1 MVLRAGFGIFYDR
14 FATNLTLRTLRFN
27 GVNQQSY
34 VVTDP
39 AILDPI
45 IFTTSG
51 VSNVPSALSLAPF
64 AQLQTT
70 RVVDSDLRSPLTMQF
85 GASVERKL
93 PSNTTISVSFIHSRT
108 FKMLR
113 SRNINFP
120 VNGIRPDPTT
130 GNVLQYESTGRI
142 VQNQVVINFRGQ
154 VSEKIS
160 FFGNYSMGFAKS
172 DTEGPGSLP
181 ADSNDLRSE
190 YGSSGLDIRHRFTAG
205 GSVRGPFGFELAPF
219 VTYRSGVPFNITTGK
234 DGNGDTLFNDRPSL
248 AMPGEAGAVVTPFG
262 SFDPTPEPGDIVIPR
277 NFGRGPEFLQAN
289 LQIAKTFSIGA
300 KKAASKDDDEGG
312 KYNLGLSAQIRNLFN
327 RNNLGTPVGNLSSSF
342 FGNSLSTSSG
352 SSAVGNRRIRF
363 ELTFSF

>member
-1 MVLRAGFGIFYDR
+1 MWSRIPRSWIPSYSRRVAFQTFRQPYLSRLSRSCKPPALLIVICVRRARCSLGRASSENSRQTRLSVL
-14 FATNLTLRTLRFN
+14 
-27 GVNQQSY
+27 
-34 VVTDP
+34 
-39 AILDPI
+39 
-45 IFTTSG
+45 
-51 VSNVPSALSLAPF
+51 ALS
-64 AQLQTT
+64 T
-70 RVVDSDLRSPLTMQF
+70 RGHSKCFDREISTSRSTALGQ
-85 GASVERKL
+85 
-93 PSNTTISVSFIHSRT
+93 N
-108 FKMLR
+108 
-113 SRNINFP
+113 
-120 VNGIRPDPTT
+120 PTT
-130 GNVLQYESTGRI
+130 GNVLQYESTGRL

-181 ADSNDLRSE
+181 ANSNDLRSE
-190 YGSSGLDIRHRFTAG
+190 YGNSGLDIRHRFTAG

-234 DGNGDTLFNDRPSL
+234 DGNADTLFNDRPSF
-248 AMPGEAGAVVTPFG
+248 AMPGEAGVVVTPFG

-277 NFGRGPEFLQAN
+277 NFGRGPELLQAN